1 MVDLITALVAGGA
14 GVAAGAAVAYFVF
27 FSGPRK
33 EGVRTVV
40 RDANGALRGSTVSGA
55 GLEKSRREM
64 RTVMLERDLL
74 SSALMKVYEAETD
87 GRITKEERE
96 MIARRYSDQIKD
108 LQSKLKDV
116 ELIVEVGELENLR
129 EELVTLFQQKI
140 QNLEARLDQARE
152 KLGVIAQEPGA
163 TNTPVASAARKEA
176 SARPERGADLEKMV
190 EKRTR
195 PEMSES
201 EKRVKAIRS
210 EVMEALTRLEL
221 IDVEKKQQET

>member
-14 GVAAGAAVAYFVF
+14 GVAAGAAVSYFVF

-33 EGVRTVV
+33 GGVRTVV
-40 RDANGALRGSTVSGA
+40 RQANGALRGSTVSGA
-55 GLEKSRREM
+55 ELEKSRREM

-108 LQSKLKDV
+108 LQSRLKDV
-116 ELIVEVGELENLR
+116 ELVVEVGELENLR
-129 EELVTLFQQKI
+129 EELVSLFQQKI

-152 KLGVIAQEPGA
+152 KLGVIAQEPVA
-163 TNTPVASAARKEA
+163 TNAPVASAARKEA
-176 SARPERGADLEKMV
+176 ATRPERGAELEKAV

-210 EVMEALTRLEL
+210 EVMEALTRLEQ